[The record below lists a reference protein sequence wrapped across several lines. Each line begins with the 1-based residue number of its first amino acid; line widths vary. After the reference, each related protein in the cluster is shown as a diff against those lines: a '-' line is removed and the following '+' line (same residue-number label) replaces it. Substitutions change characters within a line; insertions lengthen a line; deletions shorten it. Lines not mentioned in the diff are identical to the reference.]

1 MKVNLIIISSGA
13 WDYLVFIESISTF
26 TITIILFVNVTIGYF
41 VCVDNI
47 VSFFAPVVI
56 ASVVVV
62 VAVVVAFVFVTA
74 SVIVTVAVFVFII

>member
-1 MKVNLIIISSGA
+1 MKVNLIIISSGP

-47 VSFFAPVVI
+47 VSFFAAVVI
-56 ASVVVV
+56 ASVVV

-74 SVIVTVAVFVFII
+74 SVVVTVAVFVFII